1 LQFHHGTAYGGV
13 VSKSEVREPTFLI
26 LSALADAPRHGY
38 GVMREVET
46 MSEGRVTLRAGT
58 LYAVLDRLV
67 KDGLVVESGS
77 EIVGGRLRRYYSL
90 TDDGA
95 AVLELEAAHM
105 AANAK
110 EAAKRLRARIAPA

>member
-1 LQFHHGTAYGGV
+1 
-13 VSKSEVREPTFLI
+13 VSAQEIREPTFLV

-46 MSEGRVTLRAGT
+46 MSGGRVTLRAGT
-58 LYAVLDRLV
+58 LYAVLERLV
-67 KDGLVVESGS
+67 NDGLVVESGQ

-95 AVLELEAAHM
+95 ALLQDEITRM
-105 AANAK
+105 AANSK